1 MEETYDVTGM
11 SCAACSAR
19 VQKCVS
25 ALPGVET
32 CSVNLLKNSMVVT
45 YDDKAISAGQIV
57 AAVEKAGYGAAPR
70 QKGGGKGAAQ
80 AVSPVSAAKKEYEAM
95 RRRVIWSFVFTVPL
109 FYLSMGH
116 MMGWP
121 LPAVFL
127 GTEHAMVYALTLFL
141 LVLPVAAI
149 NNKYYRNGFRSL
161 LHRAPNMD
169 SLIALGSGASLAY
182 GIYALYKMAWG
193 LGSGDMAMVDQFSHD
208 LYFEGAGTILT
219 LITLGKFFEARAK
232 GRTSDAINKLLDL
245 APKKATVL
253 RDGAETVI
261 PAEEVERGDVLI
273 VKAGESIPVDGA
285 VLEGGGSV
293 DESAITGES
302 IPVEKRPGDK
312 VIGAT
317 INQSGWFKMRAEK
330 VGDETALA
338 QIIRLV
344 DEATSSKA
352 PIAKLA
358 DKVAGVFVPVVMAI
372 ALLAAAIWLLA
383 GEPLSFVLKVF
394 TSVLVI
400 ACPCAMGLATPT
412 AIVVGTGLG
421 AQNGILIKSGEALE
435 TLHSVDTAVLDN
447 TGTVTE
453 GKPAVTDVLCAGA
466 ERAELLSVASAVE
479 AVSAHPLAEAVM
491 RAAGEEGVCNSAPV
505 TEFENLSGR
514 GLSAR
519 LGGLRL
525 LVGSR
530 RLMEESGVDVSQLAP
545 EAERLSGEGK
555 TVMFVA
561 REGALL
567 GALAVS
573 YPVRGGSAAA
583 IARLREM
590 GLRVVLL
597 TGDNRRA
604 ADYIGAQ
611 VGADE
616 VIAEVLPGDKADV
629 VRSIQER
636 GGRVIMVG
644 DGINDAPALTQADVG
659 CAVGGGS
666 DIAIESAD
674 VVLMKDDLG
683 DVARAVRLSR
693 LTITN
698 IKENLFWAFCYNTI
712 GIPIAAGV
720 LWPFFEILLSPMLGA
735 LAMSLSSVCVVGNA
749 MRLRGKKL

>member
-1 MEETYDVTGM
+1 MKTEVYLIEGM
-11 SCAACSAR
+11 HCAACSAAVER
-19 VQKCVS
+19 VTRKLEGVS
-25 ALPGVET
+25 R
-32 CSVNLLKNSMVVT
+32 SDVNLTTNRMTIEYDEAKVT
-45 YDDKAISAGQIV
+45 PEQII
-57 AAVEKAGYGAAPR
+57 AKVEKAGFGAR
-70 QKGGGKGAAQ
+70 QMDAGRDERRDLDEREKEQEAAFRRERNGII
-80 AVSPVSAAKKEYEAM
+80 AALALAAALLY
-95 RRRVIWSFVFTVPL
+95 V
-109 FYLSMGH
+109 SMGS
-116 MMGWP
+116 MFGAP
-121 LPAVFL
+121 LPDIIDMHTHAVNFAVVQL
-127 GTEHAMVYALTLFL
+127 MLSTVIMYIGRRFYVSGFKALRHL
-141 LVLPVAAI
+141 
-149 NNKYYRNGFRSL
+149 N
-161 LHRAPNMD
+161 PNMD
-169 SLIALGSGASLAY
+169 SLVAIGSAAAFIYSVVTLFRLTDDPSL
-182 GIYALYKMAWG
+182 
-193 LGSGDMAMVDQFSHD
+193 VHD
-208 LYFEGAGTILT
+208 GLYFESAAVVVT
-219 LITLGKFFEARAK
+219 LVSLGKHMESSSK
-232 GRTSDAINKLLDL
+232 HKTTGAIRKLMALTPDT
-245 APKKATVL
+245 AIL
-253 RDGAETVI
+253 RGEGGSLT
-261 PAEEVERGDVLI
+261 EVPTDILRVGDVVL
-273 VKAGESIPVDGA
+273 VRPGERVPLDGE
-285 VLEGGGSV
+285 VVEGEGGV
-293 DESAITGES
+293 DESMLTGES
-302 IPVEKRPGDK
+302 LPVDKAPGSE
-312 VIGAT
+312 VIGGSIGVNGSLYVRVT
-317 INQSGWFKMRAEK
+317 R
-330 VGDETALA
+330 VGADTTLSKIIKIVEDA
-338 QIIRLV
+338 QGK
-344 DEATSSKA
+344 KA
-352 PIAKLA
+352 PISKIA

-435 TLHSVDTAVLDN
+435 TLHSVDTAVLDK

-530 RLMEESGVDVSQLAP
+530 RLMEESGVDVSPLAP
-545 EAERLSGEGK
+545 EL
-555 TVMFVA
+555 
-561 REGALL
+561 
-567 GALAVS
+567 
-573 YPVRGGSAAA
+573 
-583 IARLREM
+583 

-604 ADYIGAQ
+604 ADYIGSR

-749 MRLRGKKL
+749 LRLRGKKL

>member
-1 MEETYDVTGM
+1 MKTEVYLIEGM
-11 SCAACSAR
+11 HCAACSAAVER
-19 VQKCVS
+19 VTRKLEGVS
-25 ALPGVET
+25 R
-32 CSVNLLKNSMVVT
+32 SDVNLTTNRMTIEYDEAKVT
-45 YDDKAISAGQIV
+45 PEQII
-57 AAVEKAGYGAAPR
+57 AKVEKAGFGAR
-70 QKGGGKGAAQ
+70 QMDAGRDERRDLDEREKEQEAAFRRERNGII
-80 AVSPVSAAKKEYEAM
+80 AALALAAALLY
-95 RRRVIWSFVFTVPL
+95 V
-109 FYLSMGH
+109 SMGS
-116 MMGWP
+116 MFGAP
-121 LPAVFL
+121 LPDIIDMHTHAVNFAVVQL
-127 GTEHAMVYALTLFL
+127 MLSTVIMYIGRRFYVSGFKALRHL
-141 LVLPVAAI
+141 
-149 NNKYYRNGFRSL
+149 N
-161 LHRAPNMD
+161 PNMD
-169 SLIALGSGASLAY
+169 SLVAIGSAAAFIYSVVTLFRLTDYPSL
-182 GIYALYKMAWG
+182 
-193 LGSGDMAMVDQFSHD
+193 VHD
-208 LYFEGAGTILT
+208 GLYFESAAVVVT
-219 LITLGKFFEARAK
+219 LVSLGKHMESSSK
-232 GRTSDAINKLLDL
+232 HKTTGAIRKLMALTPDT
-245 APKKATVL
+245 AIL
-253 RDGAETVI
+253 RGEGGSLT
-261 PAEEVERGDVLI
+261 EVPTDILRVGDVVL
-273 VKAGESIPVDGA
+273 VRPGERVPLDGE
-285 VLEGGGSV
+285 VVEGEGGV
-293 DESAITGES
+293 DESMLTGES
-302 IPVEKRPGDK
+302 LPVDKAPGSE
-312 VIGAT
+312 VIGGSIGVNGSLYVRVT
-317 INQSGWFKMRAEK
+317 R
-330 VGDETALA
+330 VGADTTLSKIIKIVEDA
-338 QIIRLV
+338 QGK
-344 DEATSSKA
+344 KA
-352 PIAKLA
+352 PISKIA

-435 TLHSVDTAVLDN
+435 TLHSVDTAVLDK

-530 RLMEESGVDVSQLAP
+530 RLMEESGVDVSPLAP

-573 YPVRGGSAAA
+573 DPVRGGSAAA
-583 IARLREM
+583 IARLKEL

-749 MRLRGKKL
+749 LRLRGKKL

>member
-1 MEETYDVTGM
+1 MKTEVYLIEGM
-11 SCAACSAR
+11 HCAACSAAVER
-19 VQKCVS
+19 VTRKLEGVS
-25 ALPGVET
+25 R
-32 CSVNLLKNSMVVT
+32 SDVNLTTNRMTIEYDEAKVT
-45 YDDKAISAGQIV
+45 PEQII
-57 AAVEKAGYGAAPR
+57 AKVEKAGFGAR
-70 QKGGGKGAAQ
+70 QMDAGREERRDLDEREKEQEAAFRRERNGII
-80 AVSPVSAAKKEYEAM
+80 AALALAAALLY
-95 RRRVIWSFVFTVPL
+95 V
-109 FYLSMGH
+109 SMGS
-116 MMGWP
+116 MFGAP
-121 LPAVFL
+121 LPDIIDMHTHAVNFAVVQL
-127 GTEHAMVYALTLFL
+127 MLSTVIMYIGRRFYVSGFKALRHL
-141 LVLPVAAI
+141 
-149 NNKYYRNGFRSL
+149 N
-161 LHRAPNMD
+161 PNMD
-169 SLIALGSGASLAY
+169 SLVAIGSAAAFIYSVVTLFRLTDDPSL
-182 GIYALYKMAWG
+182 
-193 LGSGDMAMVDQFSHD
+193 VHD
-208 LYFEGAGTILT
+208 GLYFESAAVVVT
-219 LITLGKFFEARAK
+219 LVSLGKHMESSSK
-232 GRTSDAINKLLDL
+232 HKTTGAIRKLMALTPDT
-245 APKKATVL
+245 AIL
-253 RDGAETVI
+253 RGEGGSLT
-261 PAEEVERGDVLI
+261 EVPTDILRVGDVVL
-273 VKAGESIPVDGA
+273 VRPGERVPLDGE
-285 VLEGGGSV
+285 VVEGEGGV
-293 DESAITGES
+293 DESMLTGES
-302 IPVEKRPGDK
+302 LPVDKAPGSE
-312 VIGAT
+312 VIGGSIGVNGSLYVRVT
-317 INQSGWFKMRAEK
+317 R
-330 VGDETALA
+330 VGADTTLSKIIKIVEDA
-338 QIIRLV
+338 QGK
-344 DEATSSKA
+344 KA
-352 PIAKLA
+352 PISKIA

-435 TLHSVDTAVLDN
+435 TLHSVDTAVLDK

-519 LGGLRL
+519 LGGLCV

-530 RLMEESGVDVSQLAP
+530 RLMEESGVDVSPLAP

-573 YPVRGGSAAA
+573 DPVRGGSAAA
-583 IARLREM
+583 IARLKEL

-604 ADYIGAQ
+604 ADYIGSR

-666 DIAIESAD
+666 DLAIESAD

-749 MRLRGKKL
+749 LRLRGKKL

>member
-1 MEETYDVTGM
+1 MKTEVYLIEGM
-11 SCAACSAR
+11 HCAACSAAVER
-19 VQKCVS
+19 VTRKLEGVS
-25 ALPGVET
+25 R
-32 CSVNLLKNSMVVT
+32 SDVNLTTNRMTIEYDEAKVT
-45 YDDKAISAGQIV
+45 PEQII
-57 AAVEKAGYGAAPR
+57 AKVEKAGFGAR
-70 QKGGGKGAAQ
+70 QMDAGRDERRDLDEREKEQEAAFRRERNGII
-80 AVSPVSAAKKEYEAM
+80 AALALAAALLY
-95 RRRVIWSFVFTVPL
+95 V
-109 FYLSMGH
+109 SMGS
-116 MMGWP
+116 MFGAP
-121 LPAVFL
+121 LPDIIDMHTHAVNFAVVQL
-127 GTEHAMVYALTLFL
+127 MLSTVIMYIGRRFYVSGFKALRHL
-141 LVLPVAAI
+141 
-149 NNKYYRNGFRSL
+149 N
-161 LHRAPNMD
+161 PNMD
-169 SLIALGSGASLAY
+169 SLVAIGSAAAFIYSVVTLFRLTDDPSL
-182 GIYALYKMAWG
+182 
-193 LGSGDMAMVDQFSHD
+193 VHD
-208 LYFEGAGTILT
+208 GLYFESAAVVVT
-219 LITLGKFFEARAK
+219 LVSLGKHMESSSK
-232 GRTSDAINKLLDL
+232 HKTTGAIRKLMALTPDT
-245 APKKATVL
+245 AIL
-253 RDGAETVI
+253 RGEGGSLT
-261 PAEEVERGDVLI
+261 EVPTDILRVGDVVL
-273 VKAGESIPVDGA
+273 VRPGERVPLDGE
-285 VLEGGGSV
+285 VVEGEGGV
-293 DESAITGES
+293 DESMLTGES
-302 IPVEKRPGDK
+302 LPVDKAPGSE
-312 VIGAT
+312 VIGGSIGVNGSLYVRVT
-317 INQSGWFKMRAEK
+317 R
-330 VGDETALA
+330 VGADTTLSKIIKIVEDA
-338 QIIRLV
+338 QGK
-344 DEATSSKA
+344 KA
-352 PIAKLA
+352 PISKIA

-435 TLHSVDTAVLDN
+435 TLHSVDTAVLDK

-530 RLMEESGVDVSQLAP
+530 RLMEESGVDVSPLAP

-573 YPVRGGSAAA
+573 DPVRGGSAAA
-583 IARLREM
+583 IARLKEL

-604 ADYIGAQ
+604 ADYIGSR

-749 MRLRGKKL
+749 LRLRGKKL